1 MGQEEHLWMTASAKG
16 VSAAHRDRTITE
28 VPKPWGGNPDL
39 SKAWSLCPCPRH
51 NMHGLLGRGL
61 SPPCQEGGRRTAA
74 TPSPHPGPVTHIDP
88 HVDVALT
95 QIVQD
100 AGLIQES
107 HISHVAS
114 LVEFGMVRLLDIIF
128 LHDEHLGVKTQHMHQ
143 DIVLSHHHGGIGQST
158 THSLAL
164 CKKLDQ
170 WVQLLV
176 QPCPIELGWGGT
188 STAL

>member
-1 MGQEEHLWMTASAKG
+1 MYQLPTEIVPSLRYQSLGVEILICQKHGHSALVPDITCMGC
-16 VSAAHRDRTITE
+16 
-28 VPKPWGGNPDL
+28 WGGD
-39 SKAWSLCPCPRH
+39 CPLPVR
-51 NMHGLLGRGL
+51 RGAEEL
-61 SPPCQEGGRRTAA
+61 QPP
-74 TPSPHPGPVTHIDP
+74 PPPHPGPDTHIDP